1 MALPVSQL
9 PREAIREVRS
19 RKWLAFLMFA
29 FVSMAVLVVGFAWPY
44 KYQSSVVIFVDD
56 QNIIRPL
63 MEGSAVTTKI
73 NERASAA
80 KELLWSRH
88 VVEKIAKDPEI
99 YGEEARDVS
108 PAALEGRIGSLRSN
122 LIVRPRGDS
131 YFSIE
136 YTDSSQLRT
145 FKIAQRFGQLFIE
158 ENKERK
164 RTESR
169 SAYDFIDKQVK
180 SYERQLADVER
191 KLKDFLSEN
200 VDGTESEANSRMADL
215 RRQLE
220 LATLEKEEL
229 TTRAASLQQ
238 QLDKLSPSLTQK
250 KTEDAFQQ
258 RINTLESRLDSLRLQ
273 YHDSY
278 PDIVILQEQLAELR
292 KQREQALS
300 DPSSN
305 SGSTQGESVAN
316 PVYQEVRSE
325 LVTTRADV
333 QTIETRINSIQRLIA
348 EQTKRMERIQGNK
361 AEYSELTRDM
371 EVNKQIYDDLLKR
384 REKARVSM
392 HLDIEGQGLNY
403 RINETAQYPLSPDG
417 PKFELFAAAG
427 ILLGIVAPFGAAV
440 GWVQVDPRVR
450 AREQIEDA
458 FEFPV
463 LETIPEVRTPYEK
476 RRDRR
481 VTLVIAVL
489 CVMVVAAYAGLVG
502 ATYFGVI

>member
-1 MALPVSQL
+1 MALPLSQL

-19 RKWLAFLMFA
+19 RKWLAFFLFA
-29 FVSMAVLVVGFAWPY
+29 AVSMAVLAVGYLWPY

-80 KELLWSRH
+80 KELLWSRN
-88 VVEKIAKDPEI
+88 VIEKIARDPDI
-99 YGEEARDVS
+99 YGEGTSDIG
-108 PAALEGRIGSLRSN
+108 PAELEGRIAGLRGN

-136 YTDSSQLRT
+136 YTDNSQLRA
-145 FKIAQRFGQLFIE
+145 FKIAQRLGQLFIE
-158 ENKERK
+158 ENNERK
-164 RTESR
+164 RAESR
-169 SAYDFIDKQVK
+169 AAYEFIDKQVK
-180 SYERQLADVER
+180 SYEQQLAQVER
-191 KLKDFLSEN
+191 NLKDFLSEN

-220 LATLEKEEL
+220 LATLEREEL
-229 TTRAASLQQ
+229 ETRAASLQQ
-238 QLDKLSPSLTQK
+238 QLNSLAPSLTQK
-250 KTEDAFQQ
+250 KTEDSFQQ
-258 RINTLESRLDSLRLQ
+258 RINALQARLDTLRLQ

-278 PDIVILQEQLAELR
+278 PDIVILQEQLTEL
-292 KQREQALS
+292 KNQRRQALA
-300 DPSSN
+300 N
-305 SGSTQGESVAN
+305 SASEDTAVEGESVAN

-325 LVTTRADV
+325 LVTTRADA
-333 QTIETRINSIQRLIA
+333 QTIQTRIRSIERLIQ
-348 EQTKRMERIQGNK
+348 EQAKRMERIQGNK
-361 AEYSELTRDM
+361 AQYSELTRDM

-417 PKFELFAAAG
+417 PRFELFAIAG
-427 ILLGIVAPFGAAV
+427 LLIGIAAPFGAAV
-440 GWVQVDPRVR
+440 GWAQVDPRIRV
-450 AREQIEDA
+450 REQIEEV

-463 LETIPEVRTPYEK
+463 LEQLPEVRTPYEK
-476 RRDRR
+476 RKDRK
-481 VTLVIAVL
+481 VTAVIIVFSL
-489 CVMVVAAYAGLVG
+489 IVVAVYLGFAG
-502 ATYFGVI
+502 ATVFGVN